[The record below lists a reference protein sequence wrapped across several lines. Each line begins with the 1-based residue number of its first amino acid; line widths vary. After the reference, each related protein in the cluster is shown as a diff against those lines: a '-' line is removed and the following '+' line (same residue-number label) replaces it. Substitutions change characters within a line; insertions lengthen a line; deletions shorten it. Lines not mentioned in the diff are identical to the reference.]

1 MKHYATTSF
10 WYHYRQL
17 PEEVQRIADEKYRM
31 LENNPYHP
39 SLHFKK
45 IHNDLWSA
53 RIGLEHRAVATPEN
67 GAFLWFWIGP
77 HDEYEELIF

>member
-31 LENNPYHP
+31 VENNPYHP

-45 IHNDLWSA
+45 IHNDL
-53 RIGLEHRAVATPEN
+53 
-67 GAFLWFWIGP
+67 
-77 HDEYEELIF
+77 